1 MTDSFHEDLR
11 EDDPL
16 AAGPTEWSATTT
28 TGVRPTVGRP
38 EAKPRSQAKQC
49 SAVLALVLE
58 SRRKGRSS
66 DCERKEREERKRAEQ
81 RQV

>member
-28 TGVRPTVGRP
+28 TTGVRPTVGRP
-38 EAKPRSQAKQC
+38 EAKPS
-49 SAVLALVLE
+49 SAVQ
-58 SRRKGRSS
+58 
-66 DCERKEREERKRAEQ
+66 C
-81 RQV
+81 

>member
-28 TGVRPTVGRP
+28 TTTGVRPTVWRP
-38 EAKPRSQAKQC
+38 EAKPS
-49 SAVLALVLE
+49 SAVQ
-58 SRRKGRSS
+58 
-66 DCERKEREERKRAEQ
+66 C
-81 RQV
+81 